1 MRTPSVPVIV
11 RVYVPGGVFL
21 TVVRDRT
28 EEPPPG
34 VTVTGLGLKEWLVL
48 AGRPLTLRL
57 TLPL

>member
-1 MRTPSVPVIV
+1 VIV

-21 TVVRDRT
+21 TVDIVST